1 MLDQFVSV
9 LLKPMSSLW
18 QEFNVE
24 VNVEVNVKNH
34 SIKFYAT

>member
-9 LLKPMSSLW
+9 LLKPTSLW

>member
-1 MLDQFVSV
+1 MLDQFVSA
-9 LLKPMSSLW
+9 LLKTMSLW
-18 QEFNVE
+18 QDFNVE